1 MERSLGPLPSWAKR
15 YTLCAVL
22 LIPALISSAPWGAK
36 LFSVCFVI
44 AMAGTTRT
52 SKIVGPE
59 LIGQIFVGFIPLKP
73 ERVKLKFVVEVET
86 GLRREMNMF
95 DWALFGAMVWITER
109 GLKWIW
115 PWLSGDFE
123 LWVITAREKRFLAWR
138 GNGDALFQ
146 ENLTMLKSA
155 TGAKVRRV

>member
-1 MERSLGPLPSWAKR
+1 MERSLGPLPSWVKR
-15 YTLCAVL
+15 SVWCVVL
-22 LIPALISSAPWGAK
+22 VIPALLTTAPWPAK
-36 LFSVCFVI
+36 LFSLCFVA

-52 SKIVGPE
+52 SKIVGPD
-59 LIGQIFVGFIPLKP
+59 LIGQMFVAFVPMKP
-73 ERVKLKFVVEVET
+73 ERVKLKFIVEVET

-95 DWALFGAMVWITER
+95 DWVLFGAMAWITER
-109 GLKWIW
+109 VLKWVW

-123 LWVITAREKRFLAWR
+123 LWVITARDKRFLAWR

-146 ENLTMLKSA
+146 ENLTMLTSA

>member
-1 MERSLGPLPSWAKR
+1 M
-15 YTLCAVL
+15 
-22 LIPALISSAPWGAK
+22 
-36 LFSVCFVI
+36 FV
-44 AMAGTTRT
+44 A
-52 SKIVGPE
+52 
-59 LIGQIFVGFIPLKP
+59 FVPLKS

-95 DWALFGAMVWITER
+95 DWVLFGAMAWLTER

-123 LWVITAREKRFLAWR
+123 LWVITARNKRFLAWR

-146 ENLTMLKSA
+146 ENLTMLTSA
-155 TGAKVRRV
+155 TGAKVRRL